1 MENEEDY
8 IVGTIVERFVAGQQ
22 HKGKPLL
29 RLLNNTNFF
38 YII

>member
-8 IVGTIVERFVAGQQ
+8 IVGSSVERLVAGQQ
-22 HKGKPLL
+22 HKRKPLL
-29 RLLNNTNFF
+29 RLRNNTNFF